1 MRTLIVSAALFLALA
16 QLACTSQRYD
26 VGQTTT
32 TSAELPEVDIDVDLK
47 PPVAPVVLTGR
58 APREPGR

>member
-1 MRTLIVSAALFLALA
+1 MRTLTVSTVVFLALA
-16 QLACTSQRYD
+16 QFACTSQRRD

-32 TSAELPEVDIDVDLK
+32 TSAELPEVDTTVDLK
-47 PPVAPVVLTGR
+47 PPVAPVVLVGR